1 MMSAMSE
8 NKKEK
13 TIKLYA
19 YSEEDTSALILALAR
34 AGYKVWAVQEQ
45 FSMSSSWNVYFELK

>member
-1 MMSAMSE
+1 MSE